1 VIKHVWGD
9 TDAYQKDLNTTQLN
23 ELAHAYIDLGYAY
36 GYRINFA
43 KAIESYEKAIELKPD
58 NADAYIYLGR
68 AYGARGDPELQISNY
83 KEAARLGHQAIQDW
97 LKKNG
102 YEW

>member
-9 TDAYQKDLNTTQLN
+9 LDAYQKDLNTTQLN
-23 ELAHAYIDLGYAY
+23 ELAY
-36 GYRINFA
+36 
-43 KAIESYEKAIELKPD
+43 
-58 NADAYIYLGR
+58 AYIYLGR

-83 KEAARLGHQAIQDW
+83 KEAARLGHQTIQDW

-102 YEW
+102 HDW